1 LPPDL
6 KAAADKVRT
15 SLAAKPFDPPARE
28 TFATKN
34 DAALR
39 FLVDDGEIVEVTPEV
54 VLLRENFEQMK
65 ALVVEVISTNGP
77 ATASQLRAKLGT
89 SRRVIIPFL
98 EYLDRIGVTQRIGD
112 LRQLR
117 ETKSAA
123 VARR

>member
-1 LPPDL
+1 L
-6 KAAADKVRT
+6 KAAADKIRAAL
-15 SLAAKPFDPPARE
+15 SAKPFDPPARE
-28 TFATKN
+28 TFAAKN

-39 FLVDDGEIVEVTPEV
+39 FLIDDGEIVEVTPEV

-65 ALVVEVISTNGP
+65 VQVIEFISTNGP
-77 ATASQLRAKLGT
+77 ATASQLREKLGT

-98 EYLDRIGVTQRIGD
+98 EYLDRIGVTQRNGD